1 MTWFKNNY
9 TLLIILILLGVIAF
23 QYFSK
28 DGKDIEFDNQLVKLH
43 RQNDSLMQCISKN
56 YIEIQRLDSLS
67 KTYELKIEQD
77 KVELA
82 KLKIT
87 SDKNKQKYNEEHNRI
102 ITLSN
107 SDAAREFTEYFK

>member
-1 MTWFKNNY
+1 MTWLKNNY

-23 QYFSK
+23 QYFNK
-28 DGKDIEFDNQLVKLH
+28 DEKDIEFDNQLIELH
-43 RQNDSLMQCISKN
+43 KQNDSLTQCIFKN
-56 YIEIQRLDSLS
+56 HIEIEKLDSLS

-82 KLKIT
+82 KLKTT

-107 SDAAREFTEYFK
+107 SDAAREFSEYFK

>member
-1 MTWFKNNY
+1 MTWLKNNY
-9 TLLIILILLGVIAF
+9 TLFIILILLGVIAF

-28 DGKDIEFDNQLVKLH
+28 DEKGIEFDNQLVKLH
-43 RQNDSLMQCISKN
+43 QQNDSLIKCIFIN
-56 YIEIQRLDSLS
+56 HVEIQRLDSLS
-67 KTYELKIEQD
+67 KIYELKIEQD

-107 SDAAREFTEYFK
+107 SDVAREFTEYFK